1 MRAHMRKHPIEKK
14 AAPDTEHKK
23 SVDWRS
29 VFGDLIEKF
38 SESGAALRGFRL
50 REGMTQIELAEQIG
64 VNQANISKMEHGK
77 RPIGKSMAKKFAVLF
92 KTDYKNFL

>member
-1 MRAHMRKHPIEKK
+1 MRAHTKRLPTEKNV
-14 AAPDTEHKK
+14 ATGAEHKG

-29 VFGDLIEKF
+29 AFGDLIEKF

-50 REGMTQIELAEQIG
+50 REGMTQIELAKQTG

-77 RPIGKSMAKKFAVLF
+77 RSIGKAMAKKFAVLF
-92 KTDYKNFL
+92 ETDYKIFL